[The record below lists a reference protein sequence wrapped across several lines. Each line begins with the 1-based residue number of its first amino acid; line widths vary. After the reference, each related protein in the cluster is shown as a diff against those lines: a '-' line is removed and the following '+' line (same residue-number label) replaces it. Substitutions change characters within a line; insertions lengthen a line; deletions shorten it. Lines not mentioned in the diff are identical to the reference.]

1 MVVEI
6 QRAYTRSPYKLVVG
20 DFNAKLKSNLQNVSK
35 NGKLLEQVIN
45 DFDMKVTDTLPICEG
60 QWTRVNN
67 NNSSERSIIDYLLLS
82 EKLEPNLKE
91 LLSKTICSYK
101 VTNDKKTYSDHNAFI
116 FNMHTRIKK
125 TTIVTKLKH
134 NGDSKKR
141 YLKNSNK
148 LQRIQQYLTT
158 VLHNCQIQLI
168 FKSNMTI
175 RKETRFCII
184 YFKKYQQKK
193 NTQYLSART
202 NSLTEIKKE
211 QSKISRKGKS
221 ERIISQNIIKKIENL
236 LQEKV

>member
-91 LLSKTICSYK
+91 LLSKTISSYK
-101 VTNDKKTYSDHNAFI
+101 VTNDKKTYCDRNAFI

-125 TTIVTKLKH
+125 KKTIVTKIKH
-134 NGDSKKR
+134 NGDLKKR
-141 YLKNSNK
+141 YLKNLNK
-148 LQRIQQYLTT
+148 LQRIQQYLIT

-168 FKSNMTI
+168 FKSNMTMG
-175 RKETRFCII
+175 KETRFCMI
-184 YFKKYQQKK
+184 YLF
-193 NTQYLSART
+193 
-202 NSLTEIKKE
+202 
-211 QSKISRKGKS
+211 
-221 ERIISQNIIKKIENL
+221 
-236 LQEKV
+236 